1 MTSSPPITAHLA
13 AGLEV
18 LDHGVEALG
27 GGEVSV
33 GDVGAVDDDRH
44 LAAALLDRGLADEV
58 PHVGHAREHYTLV
71 RRHAD
76 VVLVQ
81 TWHLQ

>member
-58 PHVGHAREHYTLV
+58 PHVGHTREHDALV

>member
-18 LDHGVEALG
+18 LDHGAEALG

-33 GDVGAVDDDRH
+33 GDVGAVDDDCH

-58 PHVGHAREHYTLV
+58 PHVGHTWEHDALV
-71 RRHAD
+71 RCHAD